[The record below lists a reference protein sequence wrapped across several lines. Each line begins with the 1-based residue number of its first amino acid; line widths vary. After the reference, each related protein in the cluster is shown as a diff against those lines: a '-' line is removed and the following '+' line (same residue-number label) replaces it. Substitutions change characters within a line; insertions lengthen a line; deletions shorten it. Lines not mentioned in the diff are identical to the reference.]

1 MSGDVIP
8 LKAGGRVTAIVPQ
21 SVEEVYRLS
30 KAVAA
35 SGLAPNGMNTP
46 EQIMVAIMHGAEIG
60 LPPMQAVQRI
70 AVVNGRPAVWGDAIP
85 ALLLSRG
92 FRLREWIEGAD
103 DARCAV
109 CEIKRP
115 DGETIERRFSI
126 GDAKRAGLWQT
137 AAKVKRNGKDG
148 SWYEKDNDSPWFR
161 FPERMLQMRAR
172 GFAARDGAADALSG
186 LYLREELDEPAQIAA
201 PLPQKVVALDLP
213 DIPEDPPADA
223 NAVLR
228 EIERALQHM
237 TPEGAHHQ
245 FSTAI
250 MAMDEDSRAAALEM
264 IEASKAAE

>member
-21 SVEEVYRLS
+21 TIEEVFRLS

-35 SGLAPNGMNTP
+35 SG
-46 EQIMVAIMHGAEIG
+46 IG
-60 LPPMQAVQRI
+60 LPPMQAIQRI

-85 ALLLSRG
+85 ALLLARG
-92 FRLREWIEGAD
+92 FRIREWVEGSD
-103 DARCAV
+103 DSRCAV

-115 DGETIERRFSI
+115 DGEKIERRFSI

-137 AAKVKRNGKDG
+137 AAKVRRKAKDG
-148 SWYEKDNDSPWFR
+148 TWYEKDNDSPWFR

-186 LYLREELDEPAQIAA
+186 LYLREEIDEAQTVEAA
-201 PLPQKVVALDLP
+201 PQIKAAVLELP
-213 DIPEDPPADA
+213 DIPDEPPADA

-237 TPEGAHHQ
+237 TPEGVHHQ

-264 IEASKAAE
+264 IEAAKAE